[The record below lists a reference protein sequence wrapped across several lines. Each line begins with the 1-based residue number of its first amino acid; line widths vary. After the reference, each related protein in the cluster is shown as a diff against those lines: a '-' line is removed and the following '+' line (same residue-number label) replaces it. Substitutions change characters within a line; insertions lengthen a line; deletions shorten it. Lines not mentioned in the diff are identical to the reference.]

1 MEQLRQQRKRFGIS
15 VTHRKWGATEGFVG
29 EEKPTEHCVS
39 GSHSSAQGN
48 QHLLGLLHMGLE
60 LGTGSGSEA
69 GAWQVRGWRVVRER
83 KKTEPPSPESK
94 QSPQY
99 DQYQDRKEF

>member
-1 MEQLRQQRKRFGIS
+1 M
-15 VTHRKWGATEGFVG
+15 G
-29 EEKPTEHCVS
+29 EEKPIEHCVS

-48 QHLLGLLHMGLE
+48 QHLLGLLHMGPE
-60 LGTGSGSEA
+60 LGTGSGSGGGGWE
-69 GAWQVRGWRVVRER
+69 VRGWGVVRER
-83 KKTEPPSPESK
+83 KKPEPPSPESK